1 MATAATPENPDGSC
15 SLPHQP
21 GAPRPSRGSRSRATR
36 FQSTALADGGHAGRE
51 PIIRS
56 RPEIPLRPGA
66 RRTGM
71 LPAIKPPDIYQD
83 RSLNPDRTPGI
94 CRGANNQPTPIREMN
109 DQTTSESP
117 SAACHCSASRLT
129 PEGRRRVSESSKRTY
144 RDGRLHRQDR
154 ATLQRMWK
162 KSNEVTR
169 GTNGFGRQ
177 ARGRTDHGRALVW
190 TIQAPDGETW
200 TAANLLEWCRQNEDM
215 FPKYPGAKMPTAK
228 RAADGLMTAYRR
240 QLTWY
245 GWSIISCEPNSG
257 ISSGREGAEIGRIR
271 QGKCWRSSQRP
282 HHPCFARMI
291 TDCEYSGLV

>member
-1 MATAATPENPDGSC
+1 MS
-15 SLPHQP
+15 
-21 GAPRPSRGSRSRATR
+21 
-36 FQSTALADGGHAGRE
+36 
-51 PIIRS
+51 
-56 RPEIPLRPGA
+56 
-66 RRTGM
+66 
-71 LPAIKPPDIYQD
+71 
-83 RSLNPDRTPGI
+83 
-94 CRGANNQPTPIREMN
+94 

-144 RDGRLHRQDR
+144 REGRLHRQDR

-177 ARGRTDHGRALVW
+177 ARGRADHGRALVW

-245 GWSIISCEPNSG
+245 GWSIISCEPNA
-257 ISSGREGAEIGRIR
+257 RHLAAAEDG
-271 QGKCWRSSQRP
+271 P
-282 HHPCFARMI
+282 NP
-291 TDCEYSGLV
+291 T